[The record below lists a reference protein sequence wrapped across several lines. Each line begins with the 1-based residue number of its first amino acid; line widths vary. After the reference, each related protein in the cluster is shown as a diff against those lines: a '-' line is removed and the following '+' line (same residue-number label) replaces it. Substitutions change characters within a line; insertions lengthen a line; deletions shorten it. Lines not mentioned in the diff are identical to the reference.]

1 MPFRFYNI
9 RFIRKHFFSILRG
22 ITFLLTQWDA
32 YVNSILQC
40 VLDIY
45 DGCTAD
51 CQIFVDGLS
60 ACVTK
65 WRSESFCCWGQRVCT
80 LDMFSWYFSWPARN
94 TLSIFFHQQPFD
106 NYYMTLFIQLALDWI
121 GFTISGTGVANAV
134 RIVVQPNHAF
144 PDMRPLINILNDAC
158 QIFVDG
164 LSLCFQMT
172 KCVCLLGVREYVL
185 HSCSLGILDALGLS
199 STSHTEPS
207 ISSAPCSLLIT
218 FFWLLV
224 PHSTI
229 QLSIPR

>member
-1 MPFRFYNI
+1 
-9 RFIRKHFFSILRG
+9 
-22 ITFLLTQWDA
+22 
-32 YVNSILQC
+32 
-40 VLDIY
+40 
-45 DGCTAD
+45 
-51 CQIFVDGLS
+51 
-60 ACVTK
+60 
-65 WRSESFCCWGQRVCT
+65 
-80 LDMFSWYFSWPARN
+80 MFSWYFSWPARN

-185 HSCSLGILDALGLS
+185 HSCSLGILDFQHV
-199 STSHTEPS
+199 THTAKS
-207 ISSAPCSLLIT
+207 FISSLLIT
-218 FFWLLV
+218 IFWLFLSSWIWIYYRVLV
-224 PHSTI
+224 LPP
-229 QLSIPR
+229 L